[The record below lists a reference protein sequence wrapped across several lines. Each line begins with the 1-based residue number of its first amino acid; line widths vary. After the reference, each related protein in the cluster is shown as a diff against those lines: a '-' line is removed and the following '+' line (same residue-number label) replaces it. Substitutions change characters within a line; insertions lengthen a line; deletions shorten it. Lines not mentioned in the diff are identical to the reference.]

1 MGGEVGKSEGRG
13 DTRARARWDLTE
25 SLGGSRVQRCPEPD
39 PVHVCSAFQQPAA
52 LARLIRSPVSGRPRV
67 ARRCR
72 LNSSTVIGMASW
84 AGGAGARTARAHGV
98 GRQRLALQ

>member
-1 MGGEVGKSEGRG
+1 MRVRAGTSLSRSAGRG
-13 DTRARARWDLTE
+13 CKGAPSQTQYTFA
-25 SLGGSRVQRCPEPD
+25 P
-39 PVHVCSAFQQPAA
+39 FQQPAA